1 MVDEHPAESIPD
13 APTAEDVATV
23 KRMIGPLQ
31 KLINPKI
38 YGIEN
43 VPQRHALLVG
53 NHTTLGGLDI
63 PLICAELWERGAMV
77 RALGDNA
84 HFKIPGFRDA
94 LLSFG
99 VVPGT
104 RANTSELMQRGE
116 LVLVFP
122 GGGREVAKRKGEQ
135 YKLIWKN
142 RMGFARLAIQHGYPI
157 IPFASVGVE
166 HGMDIILDADSKLLS
181 PVAKLVKTV
190 LGYSDTSPIVRGIGP
205 TPIPRPER
213 QYYWFGEP
221 IDTTPYAGRQEED
234 AAAHAVRDQ
243 AAAAIEGGI
252 EFLLAERENDPN
264 RSIVKRLLGPERR

>member
-1 MVDEHPAESIPD
+1 MVDEQRVESIPES
-13 APTAEDVATV
+13 PTPEDVARV
-23 KRMIGPLQ
+23 KRMIGPLR
-31 KLINPKI
+31 KVINPKV

-53 NHTTLGGLDI
+53 NHTLLGLLDA
-63 PLICAELWERGAMV
+63 PLLCAELWERGAMV

-84 HFKIPGFRDA
+84 HFKIPGWRDA
-94 LLSFG
+94 LLSLG

-104 RANTSELMQRGE
+104 RAITSELMQRGE

-135 YKLIWKN
+135 YKLVWKN
-142 RMGFARLAIQHGYPI
+142 RLGFARLAIQHGYPI

-166 HGMDIILDADSKLLS
+166 HGVDIVLDADSKLLS

-190 LGYSDTSPIVRGIGP
+190 LGSPDTIPIVRGIGP

-221 IDTTPYAGRQEED
+221 IDTTPYAGRHGED
-234 AAAHAVRDQ
+234 AAARAVREH